1 MKVCNALCRDDT
13 VHGIYYYLASEADLI
28 IERLTAEV
36 SRQKICIR
44 AMTEEIQTLV
54 REKVDAQEKIRTYQQ
69 GAYK

>member
-1 MKVCNALCRDDT
+1 MTQELIARLRNDHIAVAESLGNEAAEALET
-13 VHGIYYYLASEADLI
+13 
-28 IERLTAEV
+28 LTAEV